1 MKTTFS
7 RLFSMIAALLMLC
20 LLITG
25 VAFRFLMM
33 GWIESE
39 KRKSL
44 RADASALAD
53 LAKAY
58 DSSGGLEFNWNFQIG
73 LSLFSEVGEVG
84 ALICDEDGIVRIC
97 SCDSLTCS
105 HVGKQIPE
113 RYRREMLRDGV
124 YYEKDVDLSGIYD
137 DKRFLAGQAIVDD
150 DSGDLTGY
158 VVVTAPMNQTS
169 DYMLRSSTFFIYTA
183 IGALGLALVAA
194 TFLSRSLVRPLGQM
208 ADVARRFGYGETKLR
223 VSQTKGNTREVNDL
237 ALAFNTM
244 ADSLEQSEQRRQ
256 EFIANVSH
264 ELKTPMTTIG
274 GYVDGI
280 LDGTI
285 PKETEKH
292 YLQIVSSEVRRLS
305 RLVRSMLDLSRIQAQ
320 GIDESR
326 KTRFDLG
333 EAMSDVLITFEQK
346 INARGLQVNVDM
358 PEKPVWTKADRDA
371 ITQVIYN
378 LLDNAIK
385 FCPVGGSLGLS
396 LEQDGQK
403 ARLHVRNT
411 GPTIPP
417 EELPLVFERF
427 HKADKARSADREGWG
442 LGLYIAKTIVG
453 AHGGEIG
460 ATSENGVTDFSF
472 TLPAVR

>member
-44 RADASALAD
+44 SADASALAD

-58 DSSGGLEFNWNFQIG
+58 DSSGELEFNWNFQIG
-73 LSLFSEVGEVG
+73 LSLFSEVGEVS

-113 RYRREMLRDGV
+113 SYRREMLRDGV
-124 YYEKDVDLSGIYD
+124 YYEKDVDLSDIYD
-137 DKRFLAGQAIVDD
+137 DKRFLAGQAIVDS
-150 DSGDLTGY
+150 DSGDLVGY

-320 GIDESR
+320 GVDEAR

-333 EAMSDVLITFEQK
+333 EAMGDVLITFEQK
-346 INARGLQVNVDM
+346 INARGLQVSVDM

-385 FCPVGGSLGLS
+385 FCPAGGSLGLS

-442 LGLYIAKTIVG
+442 LGLYIAKTIIG
-453 AHGGEIG
+453 AHGGEIS
-460 ATSENGVTDFSF
+460 AASENGVTDFSF

>member
-33 GWIESE
+33 GWVESE

-44 RADASALAD
+44 SADASALAD
-53 LAKAY
+53 LAEAY
-58 DSSGGLEFNWNFQIG
+58 DASGELEGNWNFQIG
-73 LSLFSEVGEVG
+73 LSLFSEVGEVS
-84 ALICDEDGIVRIC
+84 ALICDEDGVVRIC
-97 SCDSLTCS
+97 SCEDLTCE
-105 HVGKQIPE
+105 HVGKQVPE
-113 RYRREMLRDGV
+113 SYRREMLREDV
-124 YYEKDVDLSGIYD
+124 YYEKKVTLEDIYD
-137 DKRFLAGQAIVDD
+137 DTRFLAGQAIMS
-150 DSGDLTGY
+150 DSTGDLIGY
-158 VVVTAPMNQTS
+158 VIVTAPMNQTS

-194 TFLSRSLVRPLGQM
+194 TFLSHSLVRPLGQM
-208 ADVARRFGYGETKLR
+208 ADVTRRFGYGENKLR
-223 VSQTKGNTREVNDL
+223 VEQSKQNTREMNDL

-333 EAMSDVLITFEQK
+333 EAMGDVLITFEQK
-346 INARGLQVNVDM
+346 INMHGLQVNVDL
-358 PEKPVWTKADRDA
+358 PEKPVWTKSDRDA
-371 ITQVIYN
+371 IMQVIYN

-385 FCPVGGSLGLS
+385 FCPVGGNLGLI

-403 ARLHVRNT
+403 AKLSVRNT

-417 EELPLVFERF
+417 EELPLLFDRF

-453 AHGGEIG
+453 AHGGEIW
-460 ATSENGVTDFSF
+460 ATSENGVTEFTF
-472 TLPAVR
+472 TLPVVR